1 MQKIVGFEDYRV
13 ALPSASQHVV
23 DVVEETGNT
32 VVAQGISLEELYD
45 KHVKPGHMLYLTQ
58 KVDKGMAE
66 NVKKMRKEQ
75 VAQWTNKFAIAQP
88 YSGRVKNTGKQ
99 LGGLKYIMITL
110 ANPVT
115 HVRLV
120 LDRAYQFIANGS
132 PVEFQIRLKGSYTKK
147 ARKKQEKERLKGKEV
162 DGETDG
168 KTDGGPGV
176 VQEEDEDEWVWLHNH
191 FPHLRPDFI
200 LKSMPEGSRYLIY
213 PVKDEV
219 KMKFV
224 VSLEATVMPAMNLN
238 KRVKLV
244 KAAVLEGRQLKGK
257 KSRPWHK
264 NRGAEEWEE
273 GGEMGGD
280 GGDGGDEGRLGEY
293 RGEL

>member
-1 MQKIVGFEDYRV
+1 MVPRTQKPIEIIGRLISGPIQQALIQTRRKAAVSSGLQQCRRLHLYKTARATTIVGMQKIVGFEDYRV

-132 PVEFQIRLKGSYTKK
+132 PVEFQIRLKVSYTK
-147 ARKKQEKERLKGKEV
+147 
-162 DGETDG
+162 
-168 KTDGGPGV
+168 
-176 VQEEDEDEWVWLHNH
+176 
-191 FPHLRPDFI
+191 
-200 LKSMPEGSRYLIY
+200 
-213 PVKDEV
+213 
-219 KMKFV
+219 
-224 VSLEATVMPAMNLN
+224 
-238 KRVKLV
+238 
-244 KAAVLEGRQLKGK
+244 
-257 KSRPWHK
+257 
-264 NRGAEEWEE
+264 
-273 GGEMGGD
+273 
-280 GGDGGDEGRLGEY
+280 
-293 RGEL
+293 